1 MHNEQQYKENS
12 VDNGFHRLLICAS
25 AAHKK
30 YCRQRFQELDLT
42 EGQPKVLAVLSAM
55 ENCLQKELAEA
66 CRVEP
71 ATMTSL
77 ITKMEEKGLIVR
89 EREMVSGGKR
99 AYRIFLTEDGRRV
112 ASEVK
117 EIILAAEQQCFD
129 GFTREEIEVFLK
141 QFSRVA
147 ENLENV

>member
-1 MHNEQQYKENS
+1 MENR
-12 VDNGFHRLLICAS
+12 FHRLLICAS

-42 EGQPKVLAVLSAM
+42 EGQPKVLSVLRGM

-77 ITKMEEKGLIVR
+77 ITKMEERGLILRTR
-89 EREMVSGGKR
+89 ETVSGGKR
-99 AYRIFLTEDGRRV
+99 AYRIGLTEEGRKI
-112 ASEVK
+112 ASEV
-117 EIILAAEQQCFD
+117 ETIIREAEQQCFA
-129 GFTREEIEVFLK
+129 GFTKAEKEVFLELFAK
-141 QFSRVA
+141 VSG
-147 ENLENV
+147 NLDRF

>member
-1 MHNEQQYKENS
+1 MSFVLKEKS
-12 VDNGFHRLLICAS
+12 VENRFHRLLICAS

-30 YCRQRFQELDLT
+30 YCRQRFLELDLT

-77 ITKMEEKGLIVR
+77 ITKMEERGLILR

-99 AYRIFLTEDGRRV
+99 AYRILLTEEGKQV
-112 ASEVK
+112 AAAVK
-117 EIILAAEQQCFD
+117 EIIHDAEQKCFD
-129 GFTREEIEVFLK
+129 GFTQKEKEGFLK
-141 QFSRVA
+141 QFARIA
-147 ENLENV
+147 ENLETF

>member
-1 MHNEQQYKENS
+1 MENR
-12 VDNGFHRLLICAS
+12 FHRLLICAS

-42 EGQPKVLAVLSAM
+42 EGQPKVLSVLSAT
-55 ENCLQKELAEA
+55 ENCLQKDLAEA

-77 ITKMEEKGLIVR
+77 ITKMEARGLIFR

-99 AYRIFLTEDGRRV
+99 AYRIRLTEEGRML
-112 ASEVK
+112 AAKVK
-117 EIILAAEQQCFD
+117 EIIHAAEQQCFD
-129 GFTREEIEVFLK
+129 GFNPEEKEVFLE
-141 QFSRVA
+141 QFA
-147 ENLENV
+147 MLAANLEKN

>member
-1 MHNEQQYKENS
+1 MENR
-12 VDNGFHRLLICAS
+12 FHRLLICAS

-42 EGQPKVLAVLSAM
+42 EGQPKVLSVLSAM

-77 ITKMEEKGLIVR
+77 ITKMEEKRLIVR
-89 EREMVSGGKR
+89 EREIVSGGKR
-99 AYRIFLTEDGRRV
+99 AYRILLTEEGKRV
-112 ASEVK
+112 AAEVK
-117 EIILAAEQQCFD
+117 AIISIAEQQCFD
-129 GFTREEIEVFLK
+129 GFSQEEKELFLK
-141 QFSRVA
+141 QFAKVA
-147 ENLENV
+147 ENLEKF

>member
-1 MHNEQQYKENS
+1 MERNMENR
-12 VDNGFHRLLICAS
+12 FHRLLICAS

-77 ITKMEEKGLIVR
+77 ITKMEERELIARTR
-89 EREMVSGGKR
+89 ETVSGGKR
-99 AYRIFLTEDGRRV
+99 AYRISLTEEGKRI
-112 ASEVK
+112 AAEVK
-117 EIILAAEQQCFD
+117 EIIYAAEQQCFD
-129 GFTREEIEVFLK
+129 GFTQEEKEGFLK
-141 QFSRVA
+141 QFARVA
-147 ENLENV
+147 ENLETF

>member
-1 MHNEQQYKENS
+1 MENR
-12 VDNGFHRLLICAS
+12 FHRLLICAS

-77 ITKMEEKGLIVR
+77 ITKMEERGFIARTR
-89 EREMVSGGKR
+89 ETVSGGKR
-99 AYRIFLTEDGRRV
+99 AYRISLTEEGKRI
-112 ASEVK
+112 ALEVK
-117 EIILAAEQQCFD
+117 GIIHAAEQQCFN
-129 GFTREEIEVFLK
+129 GFTQEEKEDFLK
-141 QFSRVA
+141 QFARVA
-147 ENLENV
+147 ENLEKF

>member
-1 MHNEQQYKENS
+1 MENR
-12 VDNGFHRLLICAS
+12 FHRLLICAS

-42 EGQPKVLAVLSAM
+42 EGQPKVLAVLSVM

-77 ITKMEEKGLIVR
+77 ITKMEERGLIVR

-99 AYRIFLTEDGRRV
+99 AYRISLTEEGRRV
-112 ASEVK
+112 AAEVK
-117 EIILAAEQQCFD
+117 EIIHAAEQQCFD
-129 GFTREEIEVFLK
+129 GFTQEEKEGFLK
-141 QFSRVA
+141 LFARVA
-147 ENLENV
+147 ENLETF

>member
-1 MHNEQQYKENS
+1 MENR
-12 VDNGFHRLLICAS
+12 FHRLLICAS

-42 EGQPKVLAVLSAM
+42 EGQPKVLAVLSCM

-77 ITKMEEKGLIVR
+77 ITKMEEKELIVR

-99 AYRIFLTEDGRRV
+99 AYRILLTEKGRQV
-112 ASEVK
+112 ATEVK
-117 EIILAAEQQCFD
+117 GIIHAAEQQCFG
-129 GFTREEIEVFLK
+129 GFTQEEKEIFLRL
-141 QFSRVA
+141 FARVA
-147 ENLENV
+147 ENLETF

>member
-1 MHNEQQYKENS
+1 
-12 VDNGFHRLLICAS
+12 
-25 AAHKK
+25 
-30 YCRQRFQELDLT
+30 LT

-77 ITKMEEKGLIVR
+77 ITKMEERGLIVR

-99 AYRIFLTEDGRRV
+99 AYRIRLTEEGKQV
-112 ASEVK
+112 AAEVK
-117 EIILAAEQQCFD
+117 EIIHAAEQQCFE
-129 GFTREEIEVFLK
+129 GFTQQEKEGFLK
-141 QFSRVA
+141 QFARIA
-147 ENLENV
+147 ENLETF

>member
-1 MHNEQQYKENS
+1 MENR
-12 VDNGFHRLLICAS
+12 FHRLLICAS

-42 EGQPKVLAVLSAM
+42 EGQPKVLSVLRSM

-77 ITKMEEKGLIVR
+77 VTKMEERGLILR

-99 AYRIFLTEDGRRV
+99 AYRIRLTEEGKQV
-112 ASEVK
+112 ATKVK
-117 EIILAAEQQCFD
+117 EIIHAAEQQCFE
-129 GFTREEIEVFLK
+129 GFTRNEKEEFLK
-141 QFSRVA
+141 QFEKVSQ
-147 ENLENV
+147 NLNQF

>member
-1 MHNEQQYKENS
+1 VENR
-12 VDNGFHRLLICAS
+12 FHRLLICAS

-42 EGQPKVLAVLSAM
+42 EGQPKVLSVLRSM

-77 ITKMEEKGLIVR
+77 VTKMEERGLILR

-99 AYRIFLTEDGRRV
+99 AYRIRLTEEGKQV
-112 ASEVK
+112 ATKVK
-117 EIILAAEQQCFD
+117 EIIHAAEQQCFE
-129 GFTREEIEVFLK
+129 GFTRNEKEEFLK
-141 QFSRVA
+141 QFEKVSQ
-147 ENLENV
+147 NLNQF